1 MIISGTSAC
10 LRVSKRQLFSL
21 QVCTLEKF
29 NNFGDC
35 RKCED
40 DSEYRCDSGECIPA
54 KKVILLPLLTFLDI

>member
-1 MIISGTSAC
+1 MYLDLS
-10 LRVSKRQLFSL
+10 

-29 NNFGDC
+29 NNLGDC

-54 KKVILLPLLTFLDI
+54 KKVIL